1 MFSNVI
7 LFVQTLKKAHFAT
20 DLQAKLT
27 HCEIE
32 KFTKIEEKKLQSIGW
47 FCFKYIFFISA
58 LGSNEVI
65 LKTAI
70 VQERWFSMWQSQ
82 SALLYLLNH
91 WDRLFCDSFQTKKVF
106 LMVFNYRSNDAML
119 LNKSLRW
126 NSGLVSGFACKR
138 LEIDIK
144 FNFPGHSIWLL
155 HWLLE
160 QPHFMDRERLL
171 PDIPPSVWPFWTT
184 GRQVKIF
191 SGQQHLK
198 PNTTSWLIHNDLG
211 YFNKIWQW
219 QWRWQV
225 LFGEKTFN
233 SGLVFTMLSL
243 ESASKGWFFSAAK
256 VRWVNMNSRRWMG
269 IICLVKQCKH
279 FNFWISLSRRATGT
293 DQFFSACGRPRC
305 VLPRSGLEGGG
316 QWRLQGLQS
325 LPLCS
330 RCGETG
336 LNYEEFLFHQSSK
349 NPWYVHHILIV
360 IYNFQSKTL
369 CNTPLLLRIQEYWKT
384 ILQLFT
390 IKES

>member
-1 MFSNVI
+1 
-7 LFVQTLKKAHFAT
+7 
-20 DLQAKLT
+20 
-27 HCEIE
+27 
-32 KFTKIEEKKLQSIGW
+32 
-47 FCFKYIFFISA
+47 
-58 LGSNEVI
+58 
-65 LKTAI
+65 
-70 VQERWFSMWQSQ
+70 MWQSQ

-106 LMVFNYRSNDAML
+106 LMVINYRSNDAML

-225 LFGEKTFN
+225 LFGEKIK
-233 SGLVFTMLSL
+233 LSIQV
-243 ESASKGWFFSAAK
+243 W
-256 VRWVNMNSRRWMG
+256 
-269 IICLVKQCKH
+269 
-279 FNFWISLSRRATGT
+279 
-293 DQFFSACGRPRC
+293 
-305 VLPRSGLEGGG
+305 
-316 QWRLQGLQS
+316 S
-325 LPLCS
+325 LPCWAWRVPARGGFS
-330 RCGETG
+330 QQQR
-336 LNYEEFLFHQSSK
+336 
-349 NPWYVHHILIV
+349 
-360 IYNFQSKTL
+360 
-369 CNTPLLLRIQEYWKT
+369 
-384 ILQLFT
+384 
-390 IKES
+390 